1 MPIYEYECK
10 DCGHQFEAIRKITD
24 GPPSACP
31 VCGKDALQKRVSKV
45 AFRLK
50 GTGWYETDFKNKGG
64 DKKTETGTGDGAAAG
79 DKGAKEG
86 TAEKSGKD
94 SKESSAGDAKTT
106 SGGGESKKVAAK
118 SDD

>member
-1 MPIYEYECK
+1 MPTYDYVCTS
-10 DCGHQFEAIRKITD
+10 CGHLLEVVHPVHGQ
-24 GPPSACP
+24 GPSACP

-64 DKKTETGTGDGAAAG
+64 DKKTETATGDGAAAS

-94 SKESSAGDAKTT
+94 SKESSTGDAKTT